1 MKSWMAPQPG
11 FHTGML
17 VGSII
22 VCDQMKIEFGRRLA
36 VDFLQETNEFLM
48 PMARHT
54 IADYLAVEHAQGR
67 KQRGGAVALV
77 VVCHGPAAAFLHWQ
91 TRLSPVQGLDLTFLV
106 DTQNQGLVGRIQ
118 IEPHNIDEFLQEM
131 LVAAELEGFDQM
143 RLEIVLLPDAADRR
157 FAQTLDCDLPIVC
170 AL

>member
-1 MKSWMAPQPG
+1 M
-11 FHTGML
+11 F
-17 VGSII
+17 VGCVI
-22 VCDQMKIEFGRRLA
+22 VCDQMKVEFGWRFA

-54 IADYLAVEHAQGR
+54 IADHLAVEHAQGR

-106 DTQNQGLVGRIQ
+106 DAQNQGLVGRIQ
-118 IEPHNIDEFLQEM
+118 IEPHNLDEFLQEV
-131 LVAAELEGFDQM
+131 LVAAELERLDQM
-143 RLEIVLLPDAADRR
+143 RRIVASLRPWASAMVRVLQCVA
-157 FAQTLDCDLPIVC
+157 FAGLVWRVAWTTVRIF
-170 AL
+170 